1 METTEQKPDKKNRI
15 FYIVMFSLIIL
26 SVAVTFVKI
35 VILKDYQIV
44 SQVSCDPKI
53 EKCFMSVCDPASDDT
68 CSSASSTAERT
79 TYYKNISK
87 KAETIYLCE
96 QTTEKIGCNEELACI
111 EGEKDCTYSYC
122 NPSTLAEGEQCA
134 E

>member
-1 METTEQKPDKKNRI
+1 METTEQKPDKKNKI

-35 VILKDYQIV
+35 VILKNYQIV

-53 EKCFMSVCDPASDDT
+53 EKCFMSVCDPATDGT
-68 CSSASSTAERT
+68 CPSASSTAERT

-87 KAETIYLCE
+87 KAETIFLCE
-96 QTTEKIGCNEELACI
+96 QTTEKIGCGEELSCTI
-111 EGEKDCTYSYC
+111 GEKDCIYTYC
-122 NPSTLAEGEQCA
+122 NSSHLTEGEQCA

>member
-1 METTEQKPDKKNRI
+1 METTEKKPDKNNKI
-15 FYIVMFSLIIL
+15 FYIVIFSLIVI

-35 VILKDYQIV
+35 VVLKDYQIV

-53 EKCFMSVCDPASDDT
+53 EKCFAIKCDPATDDT
-68 CSSASSTAERT
+68 CSSASSSAERT

-96 QTTEKIGCNEELACI
+96 QTTEKIGCNEELACTT
-111 EGEKDCTYSYC
+111 GEKDCTYTYC
-122 NPSTLAEGEQCA
+122 NPSALTDGEKCS

>member
-26 SVAVTFVKI
+26 SVAVTFLKI
-35 VILKDYQIV
+35 VILKNYQIV

-53 EKCFMSVCDPASDDT
+53 EKCFMSICDPTTDEA
-68 CSSASSTAERT
+68 CSAASSTTERI

-87 KAETIYLCE
+87 KAETIFLCE
-96 QTTEKIGCNEELACI
+96 QTTEKIGCNEELSCTTR
-111 EGEKDCTYSYC
+111 EKDCTYSYC